1 MADLDPATVFAP
13 RFNALGAPWAATGA
27 IASSIYGE
35 IRTTLDIDII
45 ILLDSR
51 TVAALA
57 RAFPETEFYRPP
69 RDVIEIELA
78 RDRRGHFNLIHHETG
93 FKADIYVSASDPL
106 RAWAIRNRRSIEV
119 ENMLL
124 WLAPPEYVIVRK
136 LEFYREGGRDKH
148 LRDIRGMLA
157 VTEVDRAF
165 LEKEIDARQLQDA
178 WQAVEK
184 SH

>member
-1 MADLDPATVFAP
+1 MADLDPATIFAP

-27 IASSIYGE
+27 IASGIYGE

-51 TVAALA
+51 AVLALE

-78 RDRRGHFNLIHHETG
+78 RDRRGHFNLIHHDTG
-93 FKADIYVSASDPL
+93 YKADVYVSPSDPL
-106 RAWAIRNRRSIEV
+106 RAWAIRNRRSIEI
-119 ENMLL
+119 EDTQL

-136 LEFYREGGRDKH
+136 LEFYREGGSERH

-157 VTEVDRAF
+157 VTEIDRAF
-165 LEKEIDARQLQDA
+165 LEKEIAARGLEEV
-178 WQAVEK
+178 WRAVAK
-184 SH
+184 PQ